1 MTRIHLL
8 KPDNEHNKVLKDV
21 RILAFRRDK
30 SLKDTAVKTK
40 ISYSKNKGCC
50 GPCKEP
56 RCEIWKYIV
65 PTGNFISL
73 TTKHTY
79 EIRPENLN

>member
-21 RILAFRRDK
+21 PILAFRRDK

-40 ISYSKNKGCC
+40 ISYSKNKGC
-50 GPCKEP
+50 
-56 RCEIWKYIV
+56 
-65 PTGNFISL
+65 
-73 TTKHTY
+73 
-79 EIRPENLN
+79 